1 MATYSSS
8 SSPGGRSRPQPNDD
22 TQERLIPFPSPSRS
36 SSEPD
41 PVARR
46 RHDLQE
52 LDRTTSRPRRGRRRR
67 RQDTPW
73 LQRNA
78 LSVAAV
84 SILVALLGLGFG
96 LLQMITRP
104 EPAPSLLAFGQPEP
118 AVVVGTTLNAAATGP
133 AVPIGPVA
141 NSPLA
146 PPSTA
151 ADRPREITTS
161 ARVIESNYVVS
172 AGDTLGQIAT
182 RFNTTVERIQALNNL
197 ADPRALRIGTKLVI
211 PPPL

>member
-1 MATYSSS
+1 MSTYSSS
-8 SSPGGRSRPQPNDD
+8 SSSGGRSRPQPSDD
-22 TQERLIPFPSPSRS
+22 TQERLIPFPSLARS
-36 SSEPD
+36 VGEPD
-41 PVARR
+41 PPPRR
-46 RHDLQE
+46 RNDVQD
-52 LDRTTSRPRRGRRRR
+52 LDRTTSRPRRARRR
-67 RQDTPW
+67 RQETPW

-84 SILVALLGLGFG
+84 SVLVALLGLGFG

-104 EPAPSLLAFGQPEP
+104 EPAPALLALGPYEP
-118 AVVVGTTLNAAATGP
+118 TVVAGNTLNAAVNNP
-133 AVPIGPVA
+133 AVQLGAVA
-141 NSPLA
+141 G

-151 ADRPREITTS
+151 PDRQREIQAS
-161 ARVIESNYVVS
+161 ARTMESNYIV
-172 AGDTLGQIAT
+172 AGGDTLGQIAA

>member
-8 SSPGGRSRPQPNDD
+8 SSSNGRARPQPNDQ
-22 TQERLIPFPSPSRS
+22 TQERLIPFPSAARSR
-36 SSEPD
+36 SEPD
-41 PVARR
+41 PIPRR
-46 RHDLQE
+46 RNDVQD
-52 LDRTTSRPRRGRRRR
+52 LDRATNRPRRTRRRR
-67 RQDTPW
+67 RQETPW

-84 SILVALLGLGFG
+84 SVLVALLGLGFG

-104 EPAPSLLAFGQPEP
+104 EPSPSLLAFGQPEQ
-118 AVVVGTTLNAAATGP
+118 AVVAGTTLNAVVSGP
-133 AVPIGPVA
+133 AAVLGPVGT
-141 NSPLA
+141 SPSA
-146 PPSTA
+146 PPSIA
-151 ADRPREITTS
+151 ADRPREITSS
-161 ARVIESNYVVS
+161 ARTIESNYVVAS
-172 AGDTLGQIAT
+172 GDTLGQIAA

>member
-1 MATYSSS
+1 
-8 SSPGGRSRPQPNDD
+8 
-22 TQERLIPFPSPSRS
+22 

-46 RHDLQE
+46 RHDVHD
-52 LDRTTSRPRRGRRRR
+52 LDRTTSRPRRVRRRR

-84 SILVALLGLGFG
+84 SVLVALLGLGFG

-104 EPAPSLLAFGQPEP
+104 ESAPSLLAFGQPDP
-118 AVVVGTTLNAAATGP
+118 AVVAGTTLNAAVSGP
-133 AVPIGPVA
+133 AVAPGLVGSSAPA
-141 NSPLA
+141 APLI
-146 PPSTA
+146 A
-151 ADRPREITTS
+151 ADRPREINSS
-161 ARVIESNYVVS
+161 ARIIESNYVVAS
-172 AGDTLGQIAT
+172 GDTLGQIAA

>member
-1 MATYSSS
+1 M
-8 SSPGGRSRPQPNDD
+8 SPRSASFRSQP
-22 TQERLIPFPSPSRS
+22 
-36 SSEPD
+36 
-41 PVARR
+41 A
-46 RHDLQE
+46 
-52 LDRTTSRPRRGRRRR
+52 GRRRR

-84 SILVALLGLGFG
+84 SVLVALLGLGFG

-104 EPAPSLLAFGQPEP
+104 EPAPALLA
-118 AVVVGTTLNAAATGP
+118 VGTAEGPVIAGVSQNAAMIGP
-133 AVPIGPVA
+133 AVQPGPLGGAVPVA
-141 NSPLA
+141 PA
-146 PPSTA
+146 TA
-151 ADRPREITTS
+151 TDKPREVQAS
-161 ARVIESNYVVS
+161 ARIIESNYIV
-172 AGDTLGQIAT
+172 AGGDTLGQIAT

>member
-1 MATYSSS
+1 MTTYSSS
-8 SSPGGRSRPQPNDD
+8 SSSGGRLRPQSGDD
-22 TQERLIPFPSPSRS
+22 TQERLIPFPSPTRS

-41 PVARR
+41 PVPRR
-46 RHDLQE
+46 RHDVQDF
-52 LDRTTSRPRRGRRRR
+52 DRTTSRPRRGRRRR

-96 LLQMITRP
+96 LLQIITRP
-104 EPAPSLLAFGQPEP
+104 EPTPSLLAFGQPEP
-118 AVVVGTTLNAAATGP
+118 AVVAGTTLNAAATGP
-133 AVPIGPVA
+133 AVAIGPVA

-151 ADRPREITTS
+151 ADRPRAIQAT
-161 ARVIESNYVVS
+161 ARVIDSNYVV
-172 AGDTLGQIAT
+172 AGGDTLGQIAV

>member
-8 SSPGGRSRPQPNDD
+8 SSPGGRSRAQPSDA
-22 TQERLIPFPSPSRS
+22 TQERLIPFPSTVRS
-36 SSEPD
+36 SSELDSTP
-41 PVARR
+41 RR
-46 RHDLQE
+46 RNDVQD

-84 SILVALLGLGFG
+84 SVLVALLGLGFG

-104 EPAPSLLAFGQPEP
+104 EPSPSLLAFGQQEP
-118 AVVVGTTLNAAATGP
+118 AAATATTLNAAVSGP
-133 AVPIGPVA
+133 AVQLGPIA
-141 NSPLA
+141 NAGTA
-146 PPSTA
+146 PA
-151 ADRPREITTS
+151 VDRPREITAT
-161 ARVIESNYVVS
+161 ARALDSNYVVAS
-172 AGDTLGQIAT
+172 GDTLGQIAA

>member
-8 SSPGGRSRPQPNDD
+8 SSSNGRSRPQPNDQ
-22 TQERLIPFPSPSRS
+22 TQERLIPFPSAARS

-41 PVARR
+41 PIPRR
-46 RHDLQE
+46 RNDVQD
-52 LDRTTSRPRRGRRRR
+52 LDRATNRPRRTRRRR

-84 SILVALLGLGFG
+84 SVLVALLGLGFG

-104 EPAPSLLAFGQPEP
+104 EPSPSLLAIGQQEP
-118 AVVVGTTLNAAATGP
+118 ASATVTTLNAAVNGP
-133 AVPIGPVA
+133 AVQLGPIA
-141 NSPLA
+141 NAGIA
-146 PPSTA
+146 PPV
-151 ADRPREITTS
+151 DRPREITAST
-161 ARVIESNYVVS
+161 RVLDSNYVVAS
-172 AGDTLGQIAT
+172 GDTLGQIAA

>member
-1 MATYSSS
+1 V
-8 SSPGGRSRPQPNDD
+8 
-22 TQERLIPFPSPSRS
+22 RS

-41 PVARR
+41 PLPRR
-46 RHDLQE
+46 RNDVQE
-52 LDRTTSRPRRGRRRR
+52 FERSTSRPRRTRRRR
-67 RQDTPW
+67 RQDAPW

-84 SILVALLGLGFG
+84 SVLVALLGLGFG

-104 EPAPSLLAFGQPEP
+104 EPAPSLLAFGPQEP
-118 AVVVGTTLNAAATGP
+118 AAATATTLNAAVTGP
-133 AVPIGPVA
+133 VVQLGPVA
-141 NSPLA
+141 NAGPA
-146 PPSTA
+146 PS
-151 ADRPREITTS
+151 ADKPREITAS
-161 ARVIESNYVVS
+161 ARALDSNYVVAS
-172 AGDTLGQIAT
+172 GDTLGQIAT